1 MSKAAS
7 DRILVKGEAIQAE
20 AKVGVA
26 GTLTPGELV
35 EFDGLAALQVHSTAD
50 GTAQKRFVRERDLF
64 GKDKLEAIPVGDNAL
79 IIVPIPGS
87 IVQAFLADGEN
98 VAKGA
103 SLVSDG
109 LGSLK
114 APATPVAT
122 TPAGIVVG
130 FAAAALNNTSGS
142 PARLN
147 VEVA

>member
-7 DRILVKGEAIQAE
+7 DRILVKGEAIQSE

-35 EFDGLAALQVHSTAD
+35 EFDGSAELQVHSTAD

-79 IIVPIPGS
+79 TIVPVPGS
-87 IVQAFLADGEN
+87 TVQAFLADGEN
-98 VAKGA
+98 VAVGD

-122 TPAGIVVG
+122 TPANIVVA